1 MSSGT
6 SHSLQISLFRSQIR
20 TRSFGD
26 GTLQLLESLLVSK
39 DVKSLVEVRS
49 ALTEFMRDESLQIFR
64 EISEKSVEYKLLC
77 TDFLI
82 RVFGL
87 IGDVQS
93 CLSLRYEA
101 FVMREQKAT
110 TDPRLQVSCTEWLT
124 FAEHLLDHGF
134 YSIANKACKKALL
147 CIKVNHASDPEAD
160 HFFHN
165 AHLIEKIKKLKDVSA
180 LLASSRS
187 VQAQA
192 VEYSMQKTVEQSSK
206 ISSISNETQC
216 SGSSRFRS
224 GIRQNNLWKLREHQ
238 CRKQTYCRD

>member
-64 EISEKSVEYKLLC
+64 EISEKS
-77 TDFLI
+77 
-82 RVFGL
+82 
-87 IGDVQS
+87 S

-224 GIRQNNLWKLREHQ
+224 GIRQNNLRKLREHQ

>member
-1 MSSGT
+1 MDSVT
-6 SHSLQISLFRSQIR
+6 SRSLQISLFRSQIKA
-20 TRSFGD
+20 RSFDD
-26 GTLQLLESLLVSK
+26 GTLQILESLLVSK

-49 ALTEFMRDESLQIFR
+49 VLTEFMRDESLQIFR

-82 RVFGL
+82 RVFAL

-101 FVMREQKAT
+101 LVMREQKAT
-110 TDPRLQVSCTEWLT
+110 ADPRLQVSCTEWLI

-134 YSIANKACKKALL
+134 YSIANKACEKVLVS
-147 CIKVNHASDPEAD
+147 IKVNHASGPETN
-160 HFFHN
+160 HYLHN
-165 AHLIEKIKKLKDVSA
+165 VHLIEKIKKLKDVSA
-180 LLASSRS
+180 LSASSRS

-192 VEYSMQKTVEQSSK
+192 VEYLRQKTVEQSSEH
-206 ISSISNETQC
+206 SSISNETKC

-224 GIRQNNLWKLREHQ
+224 GIRQNNLRKLREHQ